1 MLAFS
6 DVSCAGSVPSAT
18 RTSPARGL
26 SPARPSIQMLAFSDV
41 SCAGSVPNAPKVLT
55 NSEFFYSDAS
65 IRGRLLRGVCP
76 QRDGCD
82 WDLLAFAD
90 ASCAGS
96 VPSALAFADASCA
109 GSVPSAQ
116 HDRDLLAFAD
126 VSCAGGWVP
135 GTLT

>member
-1 MLAFS
+1 
-6 DVSCAGSVPSAT
+6 
-18 RTSPARGL
+18 
-26 SPARPSIQMLAFSDV
+26 
-41 SCAGSVPNAPKVLT
+41 VLT

-65 IRGRLLRGVCP
+65 ILGRLLRGVCPQRDPDVSCAGSVPSATVHSDASILGRLLRGVCP

-82 WDLLAFAD
+82 WDL
-90 ASCAGS
+90 
-96 VPSALAFADASCA
+96 LAFADASCA